1 MGLEKIKELL
11 AKAKAKKEEKKHI
24 EEMGRF
30 HERIEVKKLSANE
43 RELMKYKE
51 EERQEQLKKMLNK
64 YREKEKKEIWSGQKF
79 NPIHAPNIMKSENN
93 IFKGNKNIFANKSN
107 LFNQPDLFFK
117 K

>member
-1 MGLEKIKELL
+1 MGFEKIKELL
-11 AKAKAKKEEKKHI
+11 VKAKAKKEEKKHI
-24 EEMGRF
+24 EDMGRF
-30 HERIEVKKLSANE
+30 HERIEAKKLSANE

-79 NPIHAPNIMKSENN
+79 NPIHTPNIMKGED
-93 IFKGNKNIFANKSN
+93 N